1 MADNKT
7 VKMWQEAA
15 SASKDCLPLEV
26 LERLM
31 ESANAPADAKAA
43 AHLSGC
49 AHCQTELA
57 MLKRF
62 ETAEPSANEG
72 AAVAWIAA
80 KLQRRQG
87 APANQSSVPRVSLW
101 RTMFRVPYLAGAAA
115 LALVLALGISLY
127 NPDSGKGG
135 LKGPDVGTTYRSGE
149 IKLLSPTGD
158 LTQAPNE
165 FRWEAVPGAASYT
178 VELTDVLGTPLA
190 SAASTQP
197 VLEATPQMKA
207 IVQAGKPIKWK
218 VTARDASGK
227 VIADSSGG
235 NFKIM

>member
-1 MADNKT
+1 MADNNT

-15 SASKDCLPLEV
+15 SASKDCLPVEV
-26 LERLM
+26 LERFM
-31 ESANAPADAKAA
+31 ENANAPADAKAA
-43 AHLSGC
+43 AHLSSC

-80 KLQRRQG
+80 KLQRQQG
-87 APANQSSVPRVSLW
+87 APANDSSVARVSFW
-101 RTMFRVPYLAGAAA
+101 RTMFRVPYLAAAAA

-127 NPDSGKGG
+127 NSDSGKDR
-135 LKGPDVGTTYRSGE
+135 LRGPDMGTTYRSGE
-149 IKLLSPTGD
+149 ITLLSPTGD
-158 LTQAPNE
+158 LAQAPGE

-178 VELTDVLGTPLA
+178 VELADVLGTSLA
-190 SAASTQP
+190 SASSTQP
-197 VLEATPQMKA
+197 VLEASPQMKA
-207 IVQAGKPIKWK
+207 IMLARKPIKWK

-227 VIADSSGG
+227 VIAQSSGG
-235 NFKIM
+235 SFKIK